1 MNKSK
6 LLSILLVALL
16 CVIPFSAEGAT
27 VSSISHAMDVV
38 STGLNQAIHVIKGP
52 DGKLYISAYGGGNIT
67 RVGRDGQNKETFV
80 SSLNQ
85 PIGMYF
91 DESGNLYVAEH
102 AGSKVD
108 KIEPNGTKTVIKEG
122 TGILT
127 GLVIDSSDKLY
138 TAEYGTG
145 KILKMNLDGSSSVEF
160 VTGLGTNTIIGMTID
175 SNDNIYVS
183 DRSGGKIRKI
193 APDNTVTDFI
203 TGLSTPTWVTFGDDG
218 YLYVSLGSR
227 RIEKY
232 DISGNKVGE
241 FLTPTTLGYPWGT
254 YIDETGCIYFQ
265 TMGSGNYKIIGD
277 ANTNNKKLITL
288 NFNTTLSE
296 MQLDHSAF
304 IISGAAIN
312 PTVTQAVSYGSGVHL
327 TLDNDISYTDSNL
340 KVSYIK
346 TGIKNMSTSGSA
358 IELDNFTNL
367 PVKNNVL
374 RVTGVSSVLNIN
386 VNYGTNMNAVKAQ
399 FPAILNITLSNMT
412 TTSAAIAWDNG
423 TPVYNGNITGNYLF
437 KGTISTSENV
447 SNSSNLVASV
457 TVIVSQEVLSHDA
470 TLSGIG
476 LSSGTLTPE
485 FSSGTTSY
493 STSFPNNVTSLRVRP
508 TLSDNDAQV
517 SVNGTP
523 VVSGEE
529 STPISLNVGSNE
541 INVEVTAEDGVTIK
555 TYTINVQRQSQSSD
569 GDKPVKPKPSEGSV
583 VVIINGQE
591 QNAGKETKTTVG
603 GQTVVTVEVD
613 NKIIKSKIE
622 SAIENNT
629 QGSTNVLQVPITNQ
643 SADVVKVQLTGDIV
657 KKLEANAFNVTIKR
671 NNIEYVIPAEEL
683 TISKLAESLYVLD
696 KDLQD
701 IKIEVQITNLPQRVV
716 NQYTEIAKEN
726 GAELVFPP
734 VAFEVV
740 AKTIQSDGKIG
751 EVAINKF
758 SNFVERVMELPSG
771 VDPSK
776 VTTGIVFNS
785 DGTYN
790 HVPTEV
796 FQKEGKWYARLSS
809 LTNSSYSLIWNPLT
823 VKSVEKHWSKNA
835 VYDMASRLVI
845 FNPETF
851 EPDNN
856 ITRAEFSEYI
866 VRALG
871 LYREGSKHENI
882 FKDVSANGDRTLAI
896 LIANEYGIVTGYQDG
911 TFRPDALITREEA
924 MTMYQRAMNVTKLVG
939 TDPNRYQSYTDYNQV
954 SSWAASYVKEVL
966 SANVFSGKTATTI
979 SPKSNLTYAEAA
991 QAIKNLL
998 VESKLINK

>member
-1 MNKSK
+1 MKKSK
-6 LLSILLVALL
+6 LLSILLAALL
-16 CVIPFSAEGAT
+16 CVTPFSVEGAT
-27 VSSISHAMDVV
+27 VSSTSHAMDVL
-38 STGLNQAIHVIKGP
+38 SSGLNQAIHVLEGP
-52 DGKLYISAYGGGNIT
+52 DGKLYISEYGGGNII
-67 RVGRDGQNKETFV
+67 RVGRDGQNKDTFV
-80 SSLNQ
+80 SGLNQ

-91 DESGNLYVAEH
+91 DKSGNLYVAEH

-108 KIEPNGTKTVIKEG
+108 KIEPNGTKTVIKSG

-127 GLVIDSSDKLY
+127 GLVIDSSNKLY
-138 TAEYGTG
+138 VAEYGTG
-145 KILKMNLDGSSSVEF
+145 KILKMNLDGSGSEEF
-160 VTGLGTNTIIGMTID
+160 VTDLGINTIIGMTID

-183 DRSGGKIRKI
+183 ERAGGKIIKI
-193 APDNTVTDFI
+193 SPDESVKDFI
-203 TGLSTPTWVTFGDDG
+203 TGLTTPTWVTLGDDG
-218 YLYVSLGSR
+218 YFYVSLGSR
-227 RIEKY
+227 KIEKY
-232 DISGNKVGE
+232 DISGNKVSE

-254 YIDETGCIYFQ
+254 DIDETGYIYFQ
-265 TMGSGNYKIIGD
+265 TMGSSSSKIIGV
-277 ANTNNKKLITL
+277 ANTNNKKLINLTL
-288 NFNTTLSE
+288 NTILSE
-296 MQLDHSAF
+296 MSLDPSAF
-304 IISGAAIN
+304 TISGVASN
-312 PTVTQAVSYGSGVHL
+312 PTVTQAVSSGSYVYL
-327 TLDNDISYTDSNL
+327 TLDNEISYTDTSP
-340 KVSYIK
+340 KVSYAK
-346 TGIKNMSTSGSA
+346 TGVKNMSTSGSA

-374 RVTGVSSVLNIN
+374 RVTNIPAVSNIN
-386 VNYGTNMNAVKAQ
+386 VDYGTDLNTVKAQ
-399 FPAILNITLSNMT
+399 FPATLNITLSNAT

-485 FSSGTTSY
+485 FSSGTMSY
-493 STSFPNNVTSLRVRP
+493 STSVPNNVTSLRVRP

-517 SVNGTP
+517 SVNGST

-541 INVEVTAEDGVTIK
+541 INVEVTAEDGVTIQN
-555 TYTINVQRQSQSSD
+555 YTINVQRQSQSSD

-591 QNAGKETKTTVG
+591 QNAGKETKTTVS

-613 NKIIKSKIE
+613 SKIIESKIE
-622 SAIENNT
+622 DAIKDNT
-629 QGSTNVLQVPITNQ
+629 QVSTNVLQVPIVNQ
-643 SADVVKVQLTGDIV
+643 DADVVKVQLTGDIV

-671 NNIEYVIPAEEL
+671 GNVEYVIPAEEL
-683 TISKLAESLYVLD
+683 TISKLAESLSVLD

-701 IKIEVQITNLPQRVV
+701 IKIEVHITNLPQIVV
-716 NQYTEIAKEN
+716 SQYTEIVKEN

-734 VAFEVV
+734 VGFEVV
-740 AKTIQSDGKIG
+740 AKIIHSDGKTG

-758 SNFVERVMELPSG
+758 SNFVGRVMEVPAS
-771 VDPSK
+771 VEPSK

-785 DGTYN
+785 DGTYS

-796 FQKEGKWYARLSS
+796 LQKEGKRYARLSS

-823 VKSVEKHWSKNA
+823 VKSVEKHWSKDA
-835 VYDMASRLVI
+835 VNDMASRLVI

-851 EPDNN
+851 APDKY
-856 ITRAEFSEYI
+856 ITRADFAEYI

-871 LYREGSKHENI
+871 VYREGLKHENK

-896 LIANEYGIVTGYQDG
+896 LIANEYGIVEGYPDDA
-911 TFRPDALITREEA
+911 FKPDALITREEA
-924 MTMYQRAMNVTKLVG
+924 ITMYQRAMKVTKLVG
-939 TDPNRYQSYTDYNQV
+939 TESNRYQGYTDYEQV
-954 SSWAASYVKEVL
+954 SIWAKPYVKDVL
-966 SANVFSGKTATTI
+966 SAHVFNGNTATTI